1 MAQPQPRITLF
12 SSSVSQNSQQAENII
27 RQFIPVAKIVRLD
40 TKAQREWA
48 ANGASFSVRQ
58 VPTLLIQHP
67 NGQLEQRIGI
77 DQIAALFRPPGGKA
91 AKGRPR
97 PGRSGRAADRSTG
110 GSRPGGVNMYDDP
123 EGWRH
128 RAAGGAPDGDDD
140 DAEGE
145 DDDDYPDGPLE
156 DPREPPGRGRP
167 SRPAVVEE
175 SSDDDEVEVAPQ
187 KPVKKV
193 RIQEPKKSGRS
204 KGSSAARGRAEAERK
219 LAAAKEVKGATGSQ
233 RRGKQEADK
242 KLQGL
247 AHKKKSGPKRMKSI
261 MAEAK
266 KQEADLKRA
275 LEE

>member
-1 MAQPQPRITLF
+1 MAAQPRITLF

-27 RQFIPVAKIVRLD
+27 RQFIPVAKIIRLD

-67 NGQLEQRIGI
+67 NGQLEQRIGL

-97 PGRSGRAADRSTG
+97 PGRSGRAAGRS
-110 GSRPGGVNMYDDP
+110 SRPGDVNMYDDP

-128 RAAGGAPDGDDD
+128 RAAGGGTAEAEDDD
-140 DAEGE
+140 FSDDYPEGE
-145 DDDDYPDGPLE
+145 DE
-156 DPREPPGRGRP
+156 VDPRGSPGRGRP

-175 SSDDDEVEVAPQ
+175 SSDEVEDEGEVAPQ

-219 LAAAKEVKGATGSQ
+219 LAAAKEVKTTTGSQ